1 MIGVASQIANTPRF
15 SEFLTHIEKDGQSNE
30 NQNFKKKGNWN
41 LCTVENGIRASTDYS
56 MKWKL

>member
-30 NQNFKKKGNWN
+30 NQNFKKKE
-41 LCTVENGIRASTDYS
+41 TGIYVQ
-56 MKWKL
+56 WKMESEPVQIIA